1 MLNVKLFQMESF
13 LPASYEEKLAPRMQL
28 AHEQLQNG
36 TGAGGSFTGWVHLPR
51 DYDKEEFRRIQAAA
65 ARENALGRLPSQATR
80 PWLASSTAL
89 PSPQVSTAA
98 SASSGEPNRR

>member
-51 DYDKEEFRRIQAAA
+51 NYDKE
-65 ARENALGRLPSQATR
+65 
-80 PWLASSTAL
+80 
-89 PSPQVSTAA
+89 
-98 SASSGEPNRR
+98 